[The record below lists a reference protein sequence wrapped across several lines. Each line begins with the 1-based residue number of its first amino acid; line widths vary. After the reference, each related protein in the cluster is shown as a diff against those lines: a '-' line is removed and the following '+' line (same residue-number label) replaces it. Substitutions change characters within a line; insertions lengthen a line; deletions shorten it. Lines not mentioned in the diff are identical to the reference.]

1 MIRAVIDTNVLVSA
15 LLSPGGKPAQVMQM
29 VFEGRI
35 FPVVS
40 KAVLREYHGVLNRK
54 KFGFSESDLN
64 SFLQFMGS
72 VVFEFGDPAG
82 FHGSVNEDD
91 SIFVSAAV
99 AGGADFIITGN
110 IRHFPAKKYG
120 NTRAVTPAEFLENFN
135 SM

>member
-15 LLSPGGKPAQVMQM
+15 LLHPGGKPAQVMLM

-40 KAVLREYHGVLNRK
+40 KAVLREYQGVLGRK
-54 KFGFSESDLN
+54 KFGFSESDMN
-64 SFLQFMGS
+64 AFLQFMGS
-72 VVFEFGDPAG
+72 SVFEFGDPAG
-82 FHGSVNEDD
+82 FHGSVHKDD

-99 AGGADFIITGN
+99 AGSADFIIRGN

-120 NTRAVTPAEFLENFN
+120 NTKAVTPAEFLQSF
-135 SM
+135 